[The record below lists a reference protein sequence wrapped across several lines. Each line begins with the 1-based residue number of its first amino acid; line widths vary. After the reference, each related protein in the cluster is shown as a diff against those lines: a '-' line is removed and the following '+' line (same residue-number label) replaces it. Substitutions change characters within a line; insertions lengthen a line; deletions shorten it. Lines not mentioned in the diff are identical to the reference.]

1 MAAVVE
7 IVGIYGPEP
16 GTITPLTT
24 QRYCTDDQRDP
35 GLSYP
40 NNVPAAGQTNRSY
53 WVHTGA
59 RVTGGTYSQ
68 LTNWRW
74 GGPKTIASD
83 WGLGSGKVQVAL
95 KDSGDPGCPY
105 ASYRQAVGV
114 RGQTGYDLKDPVNG
128 HDYYKNEN
136 VPCANADSYGSS
148 DPLVFDTSIIT
159 PESPSKVTKFVVH
172 QFVLENDTA
181 FGEKNELQCFIRWQE
196 I

>member
-1 MAAVVE
+1 M
-7 IVGIYGPEP
+7 
-16 GTITPLTT
+16 
-24 QRYCTDDQRDP
+24 
-35 GLSYP
+35 
-40 NNVPAAGQTNRSY
+40 
-53 WVHTGA
+53 
-59 RVTGGTYSQ
+59 
-68 LTNWRW
+68 
-74 GGPKTIASD
+74 
-83 WGLGSGKVQVAL
+83 
-95 KDSGDPGCPY
+95 
-105 ASYRQAVGV
+105 